1 METNKVLHFVP
12 SEAPP
17 SGMSKN
23 GYFFQEMEQREV
35 EQQEEGSEGREEG
48 QDSPIACGDDIHL
61 YDNQISPGPDAVRVC
76 NHGGPP
82 EASVKKAAERKTL
95 RTTLNSFVLVESIPS
110 LTAGVDLTDSSS
122 AADADDSGCVLLN
135 TSRRYV
141 KLMNFEEE
149 IRAHRDLDGF
159 LARAT
164 ILLDETAASLDDVLK
179 RMLHHVGQDSNS
191 SEPSCNFEE
200 VMSMLFTDAGAQ
212 EVNDKSQSF
221 VFFDDVHLLSETI
234 QGVTATATGIQYQQ
248 SWLCILCNVKY
259 LQRRHVC
266 ISRLERPQNWGENCC
281 EVRYVI
287 LILAPL
293 KMKSTKTAMELGRT
307 FATLFSDIS
316 FRQKLLETK
325 TQEEFKEALVFQ
337 RHQLTATNQQPI
349 ALGKEETDP
358 RSHKPLKCQDF
369 LRAGRGIYEDICRR
383 LPFYPSDFTDGIVGS
398 NKTLLKYMTTA
409 IFLYIAILLPAIAF
423 GSLNDESTRGEI
435 DVRKTIIGQSIG
447 GVIYSLFAGS
457 PLVIPLT
464 TAPLAIFIS
473 VIRGI
478 CDDYNLDFPAFYAC
492 IGLWNCLFLI
502 LGGIFNLSLLMKLFK
517 RSTEEVIALFISIA
531 FVVDAMKGTVKIFH
545 RYYHAPTLANGTID
559 AFPQGG
565 DLLGGNRSE
574 TAAGFALN
582 ALPDSVIH
590 CTRERPVL
598 CLLLMLGTLWMG
610 YTLYQFKRS
619 PFLHAKVREV
629 LSDCALPI
637 SVLVFSFIGSYIFSD
652 IELPVFKVHDRP
664 VFKVAPFE
672 RLSAMN
678 VVSAM
683 GLGFLL
689 ALLIFIDQNIVVS
702 LTNAPEN
709 RLLKGT
715 AYHWDLMLS
724 GLINI
729 LMSVLGLPWM
739 HAAFPHSTL
748 HVRQL
753 AFVEQRVEGGHLY
766 ETIVQVKETRLTSLT
781 ANIFIGVSVLLLPL
795 PLQWIPKP
803 VLYGLFLYIALT
815 SIDGNQMC
823 DRMALLLKE
832 QTSYPPTH
840 YIRKVPQRKI
850 HYFTFLQMMQLL
862 VLCTF
867 GMYPI
872 PYMKMIFPLCMIMLI
887 PIRNNVLPHIIE
899 AKYLDIMDAQHM

>member
-1 METNKVLHFVP
+1 PDL
-12 SEAPP
+12 
-17 SGMSKN
+17 
-23 GYFFQEMEQREV
+23 
-35 EQQEEGSEGREEG
+35 
-48 QDSPIACGDDIHL
+48 DD
-61 YDNQISPGPDAVRVC
+61 
-76 NHGGPP
+76 
-82 EASVKKAAERKTL
+82 
-95 RTTLNSFVLVESIPS
+95 
-110 LTAGVDLTDSSS
+110 
-122 AADADDSGCVLLN
+122 
-135 TSRRYV
+135 YV

-159 LARAT
+159 LARAS

-179 RMLHHVGQDSNS
+179 RMLHHVGQDSHT

-212 EVNDKSQSF
+212 EVN
-221 VFFDDVHLLSETI
+221 VHLLSETI
-234 QGVTATATGIQYQQ
+234 QGVTATATGVQYQQ
-248 SWLCILCNVKY
+248 SWLCILCNVKS

-307 FATLFSDIS
+307 FATMFSDIS

-337 RHQLTATNQQPI
+337 RHQLTAANQQPTSVEE
-349 ALGKEETDP
+349 EETDP
-358 RSHKPLKCQDF
+358 RSHKPLKCKDF
-369 LRAGRGIYEDICRR
+369 FRAGRGIYEDLCRR
-383 LPFYPSDFTDGIVGS
+383 LPLYPSDFTDGVVGS

-478 CDDYNLDFPAFYAC
+478 CDDYKLDFPAFYAC

-502 LGGIFNLSLLMKLFK
+502 LGGIFNVSLLMKLFK

-531 FVVDAMKGTVKIFH
+531 FVVDAVKGTAKIFAS
-545 RYYHAPTLANGTID
+545 YYRPATLPNGSVE
-559 AFPQGG
+559 AFHQLPDGG
-565 DLLGGNRSE
+565 SLLGGNGSE
-574 TAAGFALN
+574 VAAGLALS
-582 ALPDSVIH
+582 AQCSIFQ

-637 SVLVFSFIGSYIFSD
+637 SVLMFSFIGSYVFSD
-652 IELPVFKVHDRP
+652 IELPVFKVHERP
-664 VFKVAPFE
+664 VFSVAPFE

-766 ETIVQVKETRLTSLT
+766 ETIVQVKETRLTSLA

-872 PYMKMIFPLCMIMLI
+872 PYMKMIFPLFMILLI
-887 PIRNNVLPHIIE
+887 PIRNNVLPRIIE

>member
-17 SGMSKN
+17 SRMSKN
-23 GYFFQEMEQREV
+23 GYFFQEMEQQEA
-35 EQQEEGSEGREEG
+35 EQEEGSEGREEG
-48 QDSPIACGDDIHL
+48 QDLPIAYGDDIHL
-61 YDNQISPGPDAVRVC
+61 YDNQISPGT
-76 NHGGPP
+76 
-82 EASVKKAAERKTL
+82 E
-95 RTTLNSFVLVESIPS
+95 
-110 LTAGVDLTDSSS
+110 
-122 AADADDSGCVLLN
+122 ADDSGCVLLN

-149 IRAHRDLDGF
+149 VRAHRDLDGF
-159 LARAT
+159 LERAS
-164 ILLDETAASLDDVLK
+164 ILLDETAGTLDDVLK
-179 RMLHHVGQDSNS
+179 RMLHHVSQDSHV

-200 VMSMLFTDAGAQ
+200 VMSMLFTDAGTQ

-221 VFFDDVHLLSETI
+221 VFSDDVHLLSETI
-234 QGVTATATGIQYQQ
+234 QGVTATATGVQYQQ
-248 SWLCILCNVKY
+248 SWLCILCNVKH

-287 LILAPL
+287 LILAPS

-307 FATLFSDIS
+307 FASLFSDIS

-337 RHQLTATNQQPI
+337 RHQLTAANQEPV
-349 ALGKEETDP
+349 ALGKKEVAP
-358 RSHKPLKCQDF
+358 RSHKPLKCKDF
-369 LRAGRGIYEDICRR
+369 FRAGRGIYEDLCRR

-447 GVIYSLFAGS
+447 GVIYSLCAGS

-502 LGGIFNLSLLMKLFK
+502 LGGIFNVSLLMKLFK

-531 FVVDAMKGTVKIFH
+531 FVVDAVKGTVKIFH
-545 RYYHAPTLANGTID
+545 RYYHSPTLANRSIED
-559 AFPQGG
+559 FPQGG
-565 DLLGGNRSE
+565 DLLGGNRSK
-574 TAAGFALN
+574 AMLG
-582 ALPDSVIH
+582 SVFNTFPESFIQ

-637 SVLVFSFIGSYIFSD
+637 SVLLFSFIGSYLFSD

-664 VFKVAPFE
+664 IFNVAPFE

-702 LTNAPEN
+702 LTNASEN

-766 ETIVQVKETRLTSLT
+766 ETIVQVKETRLTSLA

-872 PYMKMIFPLCMIMLI
+872 PYMKMIFPLVMVLLI

>member
-17 SGMSKN
+17 SRMSKN
-23 GYFFQEMEQREV
+23 GYFFQEMEQQEA
-35 EQQEEGSEGREEG
+35 EQEEGSEGREEG
-48 QDSPIACGDDIHL
+48 QDLPMAYGDDIHL
-61 YDNQISPGPDAVRVC
+61 YDNQISPGT
-76 NHGGPP
+76 
-82 EASVKKAAERKTL
+82 E
-95 RTTLNSFVLVESIPS
+95 
-110 LTAGVDLTDSSS
+110 
-122 AADADDSGCVLLN
+122 ADDSGCVLLN

-149 IRAHRDLDGF
+149 VRAHRDLDGF
-159 LARAT
+159 LERAS
-164 ILLDETAASLDDVLK
+164 ILLDETAATLDDVLK
-179 RMLHHVGQDSNS
+179 RMLHHVSQDSHV

-200 VMSMLFTDAGAQ
+200 VMSMLFTDAGTQ

-234 QGVTATATGIQYQQ
+234 QGVTATATGVQYQQ
-248 SWLCILCNVKY
+248 SWLCILCNVKH

-287 LILAPL
+287 LILAPS

-307 FATLFSDIS
+307 FASLFSDIS

-337 RHQLTATNQQPI
+337 RHQLTAANQEPV
-349 ALGKEETDP
+349 ALGKKEVAP
-358 RSHKPLKCQDF
+358 RSHKPLKCKDF
-369 LRAGRGIYEDICRR
+369 LRAGRGIYEDLCRR

-447 GVIYSLFAGS
+447 GVIYSLCAGS

-502 LGGIFNLSLLMKLFK
+502 LGGIFNVSLLMKLFK

-531 FVVDAMKGTVKIFH
+531 FVVDAVKGTVKIFH
-545 RYYHAPTLANGTID
+545 RYYHSPTLANRSIED
-559 AFPQGG
+559 FPQGG
-565 DLLGGNRSE
+565 DLLGGNRSK
-574 TAAGFALN
+574 AVLG
-582 ALPDSVIH
+582 SVFNTFPESFIQ

-637 SVLVFSFIGSYIFSD
+637 SVLLFSFIGSYLFSD

-664 VFKVAPFE
+664 IFNVAPFE

-702 LTNAPEN
+702 LTNASEN

-766 ETIVQVKETRLTSLT
+766 ETIVQVKETRLTSLA

-872 PYMKMIFPLCMIMLI
+872 PYMKMIFPLVMVLLI

>member
-1 METNKVLHFVP
+1 MEAGGGRKTRFTA
-12 SEAPP
+12 EAPP
-17 SGMSKN
+17 CGMSKN
-23 GYFFQEMEQREV
+23 GYFFQEMEQREAEPDDDRV
-35 EQQEEGSEGREEG
+35 GPEDV
-48 QDSPIACGDDIHL
+48 QDLPITSADDVHL
-61 YDNQISPGPDAVRVC
+61 YDNQITPGP
-76 NHGGPP
+76 
-82 EASVKKAAERKTL
+82 
-95 RTTLNSFVLVESIPS
+95 ES
-110 LTAGVDLTDSSS
+110 
-122 AADADDSGCVLLN
+122 DDSGCVLLN
-135 TSRRYV
+135 TSRKYV

-159 LARAT
+159 LARAI

-179 RMLHHVGQDSNS
+179 RMLRHVGRDDNAP
-191 SEPSCNFEE
+191 EPACNFED
-200 VMSMLFTDAGAQ
+200 VMSLLFTDAGAQ
-212 EVNDKSQSF
+212 QVNNMSQNF

-234 QGVTATATGIQYQQ
+234 QGVTATDTGVHYQQ
-248 SWLCILCNVKY
+248 SWLCILCNLKN

-287 LILAPL
+287 LVLAPL
-293 KMKSTKTAMELGRT
+293 KMKSTKTATELGRT

-337 RHQLTATNQQPI
+337 RHQLTAANLTPGGL
-349 ALGKEETDP
+349 AKEETDP
-358 RSHKPLKCQDF
+358 HSHKPLKCTDF
-369 LRAGRGIYEDICRR
+369 FLAGRGIYDDLRRR
-383 LPFYPSDFTDGIVGS
+383 LPLYASDFTDGIVGQ

-409 IFLYIAILLPAIAF
+409 IFLYIVILLPAIAF

-435 DVRKTIIGQSIG
+435 DVKKTIIGQSIG

-457 PLVIPLT
+457 PLVVPLT

-478 CDDYNLDFPAFYAC
+478 CDDYQLDFPAFYAC

-502 LGGIFNLSLLMKLFK
+502 LGGVFNLSLVMKLFK
-517 RSTEEVIALFISIA
+517 RSTEEVIALFISFA
-531 FVVDAMKGTVKIFH
+531 FVVDAVKGTVKIFQK
-545 RYYHAPTLANGTID
+545 YYHSPTL
-559 AFPQGG
+559 
-565 DLLGGNRSE
+565 GNASSAAAA
-574 TAAGFALN
+574 AAGAPES
-582 ALPDSVIH
+582 LPQSSAQVLASLPVLPETLIQCSH
-590 CTRERPVL
+590 ERPVL
-598 CLLLMLGTLWMG
+598 CLLLMMGTLWMG
-610 YTLYQFKRS
+610 YTLYQFRRS
-619 PFLHAKVREV
+619 PFLNVKVREV

-637 SVLVFSFIGSYIFSD
+637 SVLLFSFIGSYLFRD
-652 IELPVFKVHDRP
+652 IKLPVFKIHNKP
-664 VFKVAPFE
+664 IFTVAPLE
-672 RLSAMN
+672 RLSALN
-678 VVSAM
+678 ILSAM

-715 AYHWDLMLS
+715 SYHWDLMLS

-766 ETIVQVKETRLTSLT
+766 ETIVQVKETRVTSLA
-781 ANIFIGVSVLLLPL
+781 ANVFIGASVLMLPL

-803 VLYGLFLYIALT
+803 VLYGLFLYIAIT

-872 PYMKMIFPLCMIMLI
+872 PYMKMIFPLVMILLI
-887 PIRNNVLPHIIE
+887 PIRNRVLPHIIE

>member
-12 SEAPP
+12 SE
-17 SGMSKN
+17 
-23 GYFFQEMEQREV
+23 QREA
-35 EQQEEGSEGREEG
+35 EQEEDSECREEG
-48 QDSPIACGDDIHL
+48 QDLPIACGEDIHL
-61 YDNQISPGPDAVRVC
+61 YDNQISPGP
-76 NHGGPP
+76 
-82 EASVKKAAERKTL
+82 
-95 RTTLNSFVLVESIPS
+95 
-110 LTAGVDLTDSSS
+110 
-122 AADADDSGCVLLN
+122 DADDSGCVLLN

-149 IRAHRDLDGF
+149 VRAHRDLDGF
-159 LARAT
+159 LARAS

-179 RMLHHVGQDSNS
+179 RMLHHVGEDSHV
-191 SEPSCNFEE
+191 SEPGCNFEE

-212 EVNDKSQSF
+212 EVNEKSQSF

-234 QGVTATATGIQYQQ
+234 QGVTATATGVQYQQ
-248 SWLCILCNVKY
+248 SWLCILCNVKH

-287 LILAPL
+287 LILAPS

-307 FATLFSDIS
+307 FGTLFSDIS

-337 RHQLTATNQQPI
+337 RHQLTAANQQPI
-349 ALGKEETDP
+349 VLGKKETVP
-358 RSHKPLKCQDF
+358 RSHKPLKCKDF
-369 LRAGRGIYEDICRR
+369 FKAGRGIYEDLRRR

-502 LGGIFNLSLLMKLFK
+502 LGGIFNVSLLMKLFK

-531 FVVDAMKGTVKIFH
+531 FVVDAVKGTVKIFQ
-545 RYYHAPTLANGTID
+545 RYYHAPGLENRSIAD
-559 AFPQGG
+559 LPQVG
-565 DLLGGNRSE
+565 DLQGGNRSE
-574 TAAGFALN
+574 VMVGSVFN
-582 ALPDSVIH
+582 ALPESFIQ

-637 SVLVFSFIGSYIFSD
+637 SVLLFSFIGSYIFSD
-652 IELPVFKVHDRP
+652 IELPVFKVHNRP
-664 VFKVAPFE
+664 IFNVAPFE

-766 ETIVQVKETRLTSLT
+766 ETIVQVKETRLTSLA
-781 ANIFIGVSVLLLPL
+781 ANIFIGVSLLLLPV

-872 PYMKMIFPLCMIMLI
+872 PYMKMIFPLVMILLI

>member
-12 SEAPP
+12 SE
-17 SGMSKN
+17 
-23 GYFFQEMEQREV
+23 QREA
-35 EQQEEGSEGREEG
+35 EQEEDSECREEG
-48 QDSPIACGDDIHL
+48 QDLPIACGEDIHL
-61 YDNQISPGPDAVRVC
+61 YDNQISPGP
-76 NHGGPP
+76 
-82 EASVKKAAERKTL
+82 
-95 RTTLNSFVLVESIPS
+95 
-110 LTAGVDLTDSSS
+110 
-122 AADADDSGCVLLN
+122 DADDSGCVLLN

-149 IRAHRDLDGF
+149 VRAHRDLDGF
-159 LARAT
+159 LARAS

-179 RMLHHVGQDSNS
+179 RMLHHVGEDSHV
-191 SEPSCNFEE
+191 SEPGCNFEE

-212 EVNDKSQSF
+212 EVNEKSQSF

-234 QGVTATATGIQYQQ
+234 QGVTATATGVQYQQ
-248 SWLCILCNVKY
+248 SWLCILCNVKH

-287 LILAPL
+287 LILAPS

-307 FATLFSDIS
+307 FGTLFSDIS

-337 RHQLTATNQQPI
+337 RHQLTAANQQPI
-349 ALGKEETDP
+349 ALGKKETVP
-358 RSHKPLKCQDF
+358 RNHKPLKCKDF
-369 LRAGRGIYEDICRR
+369 FKAGRGIYEDLRRR

-502 LGGIFNLSLLMKLFK
+502 LGGIFNVSLLMKLFK

-531 FVVDAMKGTVKIFH
+531 FVVDAVKGTVKIFQ
-545 RYYHAPTLANGTID
+545 RYYHAPGLENRSLED
-559 AFPQGG
+559 LPQVG
-565 DLLGGNRSE
+565 DLQGGNRSE
-574 TAAGFALN
+574 VMVGSVFN
-582 ALPDSVIH
+582 ALPESFIQ

-637 SVLVFSFIGSYIFSD
+637 SVLLFSFIGSYIFSD
-652 IELPVFKVHDRP
+652 IELPVFKVHNRP
-664 VFKVAPFE
+664 IFNVAPFE

-766 ETIVQVKETRLTSLT
+766 ETIVQVKETRLTSLA
-781 ANIFIGVSVLLLPL
+781 ANIFIGVSLLLLPV

-872 PYMKMIFPLCMIMLI
+872 PYMKMIFPLVMILLI

>member
-1 METNKVLHFVP
+1 MKTAKEDGEMMGVTVNRFVE
-12 SEAPP
+12 EAPP

-23 GYFFQEMEQREV
+23 GYFFQEMEQREA
-35 EQQEEGSEGREEG
+35 EQEEDSECREEG
-48 QDSPIACGDDIHL
+48 QDLPIACGEDIHL
-61 YDNQISPGPDAVRVC
+61 YDNQISPGP
-76 NHGGPP
+76 
-82 EASVKKAAERKTL
+82 
-95 RTTLNSFVLVESIPS
+95 
-110 LTAGVDLTDSSS
+110 
-122 AADADDSGCVLLN
+122 DADDSGCVLLN

-149 IRAHRDLDGF
+149 VRAHRDLDGF
-159 LARAT
+159 LARAS

-179 RMLHHVGQDSNS
+179 RMLHHVGEDSHV
-191 SEPSCNFEE
+191 SEPGCNFEE

-212 EVNDKSQSF
+212 EVNEKSQSF

-234 QGVTATATGIQYQQ
+234 QGVTATATGVQYQQ
-248 SWLCILCNVKY
+248 SWLCILCNVKH

-287 LILAPL
+287 LILAPS

-307 FATLFSDIS
+307 FGTLFSDIS

-337 RHQLTATNQQPI
+337 RHQLTAANQQPI
-349 ALGKEETDP
+349 ALGKKETVP
-358 RSHKPLKCQDF
+358 RNHKPLKCKDF
-369 LRAGRGIYEDICRR
+369 FKAGRGIYEDLRRR

-502 LGGIFNLSLLMKLFK
+502 LGGIFNVSLLMKLFK

-531 FVVDAMKGTVKIFH
+531 FVVDAVKGTVKIFQ
-545 RYYHAPTLANGTID
+545 RYYHAPGLE
-559 AFPQGG
+559 
-565 DLLGGNRSE
+565 NRSLE
-574 TAAGFALN
+574 D
-582 ALPDSVIH
+582 LPQ

-637 SVLVFSFIGSYIFSD
+637 SVLLFSFIGSYIFSD
-652 IELPVFKVHDRP
+652 IELPVFKVHNRP
-664 VFKVAPFE
+664 IFNVAPFE

-766 ETIVQVKETRLTSLT
+766 ETIVQVKETRLTSLA
-781 ANIFIGVSVLLLPL
+781 ANIFIGVSLLLLPV

-872 PYMKMIFPLCMIMLI
+872 PYMKMIFPLVMILLI

>member
-23 GYFFQEMEQREV
+23 GYFFQEMEQREA
-35 EQQEEGSEGREEG
+35 EQEEDSECREEG
-48 QDSPIACGDDIHL
+48 QDLPIACGEDIHL
-61 YDNQISPGPDAVRVC
+61 YDNQISPGP
-76 NHGGPP
+76 
-82 EASVKKAAERKTL
+82 
-95 RTTLNSFVLVESIPS
+95 
-110 LTAGVDLTDSSS
+110 
-122 AADADDSGCVLLN
+122 DADDSGCVLLN

-149 IRAHRDLDGF
+149 VRAHRDLDGF
-159 LARAT
+159 LARAS

-179 RMLHHVGQDSNS
+179 RMLHHVGEDSHV
-191 SEPSCNFEE
+191 SEPGCNFEE

-212 EVNDKSQSF
+212 EVN
-221 VFFDDVHLLSETI
+221 VHLLSETI
-234 QGVTATATGIQYQQ
+234 QGVTATATGVQYQQ
-248 SWLCILCNVKY
+248 SWLCILCNVKH

-287 LILAPL
+287 LILAPS

-307 FATLFSDIS
+307 FGTLFSDIS

-337 RHQLTATNQQPI
+337 RHQLTAANQQPI
-349 ALGKEETDP
+349 ALGKKETVP
-358 RSHKPLKCQDF
+358 RNHKPLKCKDF
-369 LRAGRGIYEDICRR
+369 FKAGRGIYEDLRRR

-502 LGGIFNLSLLMKLFK
+502 LGGIFNVSLLMKLFK

-531 FVVDAMKGTVKIFH
+531 FVVDAVKGTVKIFQ
-545 RYYHAPTLANGTID
+545 RYYHAPGLENRSIED
-559 AFPQGG
+559 LPQVG
-565 DLLGGNRSE
+565 DLQGGNRSE
-574 TAAGFALN
+574 VMVGSVFN
-582 ALPDSVIH
+582 ALPESFIQ

-637 SVLVFSFIGSYIFSD
+637 SVLLFSFIGSYIFSD
-652 IELPVFKVHDRP
+652 IELPVFKVHNRP
-664 VFKVAPFE
+664 IFNVAPFE

-766 ETIVQVKETRLTSLT
+766 ETIVQVKETRLTSLA
-781 ANIFIGVSVLLLPL
+781 ANIFIGVSLLLLPV

-872 PYMKMIFPLCMIMLI
+872 PYMKMIFPLVMILLI

>member
-23 GYFFQEMEQREV
+23 GYFFQEMEQREA
-35 EQQEEGSEGREEG
+35 EQEEDSECREEG
-48 QDSPIACGDDIHL
+48 QDLPIACGEDIHL
-61 YDNQISPGPDAVRVC
+61 YDNQISPGP
-76 NHGGPP
+76 
-82 EASVKKAAERKTL
+82 
-95 RTTLNSFVLVESIPS
+95 
-110 LTAGVDLTDSSS
+110 
-122 AADADDSGCVLLN
+122 DADDSGCVLLN

-149 IRAHRDLDGF
+149 VRAHRDLDGF
-159 LARAT
+159 LARAS

-179 RMLHHVGQDSNS
+179 RMLHHVGEDSHV
-191 SEPSCNFEE
+191 SEPGCNFEE

-212 EVNDKSQSF
+212 EVNEKSQSF

-234 QGVTATATGIQYQQ
+234 QGVTATATGVQYQQ
-248 SWLCILCNVKY
+248 SWLCILCNVKH

-287 LILAPL
+287 LILAPS

-307 FATLFSDIS
+307 FGTLFSDIS

-337 RHQLTATNQQPI
+337 RHQLTAANQQPI
-349 ALGKEETDP
+349 ALGKKETVP
-358 RSHKPLKCQDF
+358 RNHKPLKCKDF
-369 LRAGRGIYEDICRR
+369 FKAGRGIYEDLRRR

-502 LGGIFNLSLLMKLFK
+502 LGGIFNVSLLMKLFK

-531 FVVDAMKGTVKIFH
+531 FVVDAVKGTVKIFQ
-545 RYYHAPTLANGTID
+545 RYYHAPGLENRSLED
-559 AFPQGG
+559 LPQVG
-565 DLLGGNRSE
+565 DLQGGNRSE
-574 TAAGFALN
+574 VMVGSVFN
-582 ALPDSVIH
+582 ALPESFIQ

-637 SVLVFSFIGSYIFSD
+637 SVLLFSFIGSYIFSD
-652 IELPVFKVHDRP
+652 IELPVFKVHNRP
-664 VFKVAPFE
+664 IFNVAPFE

-766 ETIVQVKETRLTSLT
+766 ETIVQVKETRLTSLA
-781 ANIFIGVSVLLLPL
+781 ANIFIGVSLLLLPV

-872 PYMKMIFPLCMIMLI
+872 PYMKMIFPLVMILLI
-887 PIRNNVLPHIIE
+887 PIRNSVLPHIIE

>member
-1 METNKVLHFVP
+1 
-12 SEAPP
+12 
-17 SGMSKN
+17 MSKN
-23 GYFFQEMEQREV
+23 GYFFQEMEQREA
-35 EQQEEGSEGREEG
+35 EQEEGSEGREEG
-48 QDSPIACGDDIHL
+48 QDLPISCGDDIHL
-61 YDNQISPGPDAVRVC
+61 YDNQISPG
-76 NHGGPP
+76 
-82 EASVKKAAERKTL
+82 T
-95 RTTLNSFVLVESIPS
+95 
-110 LTAGVDLTDSSS
+110 
-122 AADADDSGCVLLN
+122 DADDSGCVLLN

-149 IRAHRDLDGF
+149 VRAHRDLDGF
-159 LARAT
+159 LARAS

-179 RMLHHVGQDSNS
+179 RMLHHVGQDSLVC
-191 SEPSCNFEE
+191 EPSCNFEE

-212 EVNDKSQSF
+212 EVN
-221 VFFDDVHLLSETI
+221 VHLLSETI
-234 QGVTATATGIQYQQ
+234 QGVTATATGVQYQQ
-248 SWLCILCNVKY
+248 SWLCILCNVKH

-287 LILAPL
+287 LILAPS

-307 FATLFSDIS
+307 FGTLFSDIS

-337 RHQLTATNQQPI
+337 RHQLTAVNQQPVV
-349 ALGKEETDP
+349 LGKKETVP
-358 RSHKPLKCQDF
+358 RSHRPLKCKDF
-369 LRAGRGIYEDICRR
+369 FRAGRGIYEDLCRR
-383 LPFYPSDFTDGIVGS
+383 LPFYPSDFTDGVVGS

-435 DVRKTIIGQSIG
+435 DVRKTIVGQSIG

-502 LGGIFNLSLLMKLFK
+502 LGGLFNVSLLMKLFK

-531 FVVDAMKGTVKIFH
+531 FVVDAVKGTVKIFY
-545 RYYHAPTLANGTID
+545 RYYHVPTPANGSTEY
-559 AFPQGG
+559 FPQGG

-574 TAAGFALN
+574 VIVGSVFG
-582 ALPDSVIH
+582 ALPESLVQ

-637 SVLVFSFIGSYIFSD
+637 SVLLFSFIGSYLFSD

-664 VFKVAPFE
+664 IFNLAPFE
-672 RLSAMN
+672 RLSALN
-678 VVSAM
+678 IVSAM

-766 ETIVQVKETRLTSLT
+766 ETIVQVKETRLTSLA
-781 ANIFIGVSVLLLPL
+781 ANIFIGVSVMLLPV

-850 HYFTFLQMMQLL
+850 HYFTFLQMVQLL

-872 PYMKMIFPLCMIMLI
+872 PYMKMIFPLVMVLLI
-887 PIRNNVLPHIIE
+887 PVRNNVLPHVIE

>member
-1 METNKVLHFVP
+1 MT
-12 SEAPP
+12 
-17 SGMSKN
+17 
-23 GYFFQEMEQREV
+23 
-35 EQQEEGSEGREEG
+35 
-48 QDSPIACGDDIHL
+48 
-61 YDNQISPGPDAVRVC
+61 
-76 NHGGPP
+76 
-82 EASVKKAAERKTL
+82 
-95 RTTLNSFVLVESIPS
+95 
-110 LTAGVDLTDSSS
+110 DLTTFSS
-122 AADADDSGCVLLN
+122 GLLPPPH
-135 TSRRYV
+135 
-141 KLMNFEEE
+141 
-149 IRAHRDLDGF
+149 A
-159 LARAT
+159 
-164 ILLDETAASLDDVLK
+164 
-179 RMLHHVGQDSNS
+179 
-191 SEPSCNFEE
+191 
-200 VMSMLFTDAGAQ
+200 
-212 EVNDKSQSF
+212 DKSQSF

-234 QGVTATATGIQYQQ
+234 QGVTATATGVQYQQ
-248 SWLCILCNVKY
+248 SWLCILCNVKH

-287 LILAPL
+287 LILAPS

-307 FATLFSDIS
+307 FASLFSDIS

-337 RHQLTATNQQPI
+337 RHQLTAANQEPV
-349 ALGKEETDP
+349 ALGKKEVAP
-358 RSHKPLKCQDF
+358 RSHKPLKCKDF
-369 LRAGRGIYEDICRR
+369 FRAGRGIYEDLCRR

-447 GVIYSLFAGS
+447 GVIYSLCAGS

-502 LGGIFNLSLLMKLFK
+502 LGGIFNVSLLMKLFK

-531 FVVDAMKGTVKIFH
+531 FVVDAVKGTVKIFH
-545 RYYHAPTLANGTID
+545 RYYHSPTLANRSIED
-559 AFPQGG
+559 FPQGG
-565 DLLGGNRSE
+565 DLLGGNRSK
-574 TAAGFALN
+574 AMLS
-582 ALPDSVIH
+582 SVFSTFPESFIH

-637 SVLVFSFIGSYIFSD
+637 SVLLFSFIGSYLFSD

-664 VFKVAPFE
+664 IFNVAPFE

-766 ETIVQVKETRLTSLT
+766 ETIVQVKETRLTSLA

-872 PYMKMIFPLCMIMLI
+872 PYMKMIFPLVMVLLI

>member
-12 SEAPP
+12 LDAPP

-23 GYFFQEMEQREV
+23 GYFFQEMEQREA
-35 EQQEEGSEGREEG
+35 EQEDGSDDREEG
-48 QDSPIACGDDIHL
+48 QDSPIASGDDIQL
-61 YDNQISPGPDAVRVC
+61 YDNQISPGP
-76 NHGGPP
+76 
-82 EASVKKAAERKTL
+82 
-95 RTTLNSFVLVESIPS
+95 
-110 LTAGVDLTDSSS
+110 
-122 AADADDSGCVLLN
+122 DADDSGCVLLN
-135 TSRRYV
+135 TSRKYV
-141 KLMNFEEE
+141 KLTNFEEE

-159 LARAT
+159 LARAI

-179 RMLHHVGQDSNS
+179 RMLHHVAQDVNAP
-191 SEPSCNFEE
+191 EPSCNFEE
-200 VMSMLFTDAGAQ
+200 VMSLLFTDAGAQ
-212 EVNDKSQSF
+212 EVNDKCQSF

-234 QGVTATATGIQYQQ
+234 QGVTATATGVQYQQ
-248 SWLCILCNVKY
+248 SWLCILCNVKN
-259 LQRRHVC
+259 LHRRHVC
-266 ISRLERPQNWGENCC
+266 VSRLERPQNWGENCC

-337 RHQLTATNQQPI
+337 RHQLTAVHQHPT
-349 ALGKEETDP
+349 ALGKEEETDP
-358 RSHKPLKCQDF
+358 HSHKPLMCQDF
-369 LRAGRGIYEDICRR
+369 FRAGRGIYEDLCRR
-383 LPFYPSDFTDGIVGS
+383 LPFYTSDFTDGIVGS

-457 PLVIPLT
+457 PLVVPLT

-478 CDDYNLDFPAFYAC
+478 CDDYNLNFPAFYAC

-502 LGGIFNLSLLMKLFK
+502 LGGIFNVSLLMKLFK

-531 FVVDAMKGTVKIFH
+531 FVVDAVKGTVKIFQ
-545 RYYHAPTLANGTID
+545 RYYFSPVLT
-559 AFPQGG
+559 
-565 DLLGGNRSE
+565 NRSMDDLPTRVDVMPSNKSDF
-574 TAAGFALN
+574 TAGSVLH
-582 ALPDSVIH
+582 ALPETVIL

-598 CLLLMLGTLWMG
+598 SLLLTMGTLWMG

-619 PFLHAKVREV
+619 PFLHAKVREMM
-629 LSDCALPI
+629 SDCALPI
-637 SVLVFSFIGSYIFSD
+637 SVLIFSFIGSYLFSD
-652 IELPVFKVHDRP
+652 IELPVFRVHNKP
-664 VFKVAPFE
+664 IFNFAPLGT
-672 RLSAMN
+672 LSALN
-678 VVSAM
+678 VLSAM

-766 ETIVQVKETRLTSLT
+766 ETIVQVKETRVTSLA
-781 ANIFIGVSVLLLPL
+781 ANVFIGISLLLVPF

-862 VLCTF
+862 VLCSF

-872 PYMKMIFPLCMIMLI
+872 PYMKMIFPLVMILLI
-887 PIRNNVLPHIIE
+887 PIRNTVLPHIIE

>member
-1 METNKVLHFVP
+1 YLRLKTVSDF
-12 SEAPP
+12 
-17 SGMSKN
+17 
-23 GYFFQEMEQREV
+23 EQNRSV
-35 EQQEEGSEGREEG
+35 F
-48 QDSPIACGDDIHL
+48 SP
-61 YDNQISPGPDAVRVC
+61 Q
-76 NHGGPP
+76 
-82 EASVKKAAERKTL
+82 
-95 RTTLNSFVLVESIPS
+95 
-110 LTAGVDLTDSSS
+110 
-122 AADADDSGCVLLN
+122 
-135 TSRRYV
+135 YV

-149 IRAHRDLDGF
+149 VRAHRDLDGF
-159 LARAT
+159 LARAS

-179 RMLHHVGQDSNS
+179 RMLHHVGQDSHV
-191 SEPSCNFEE
+191 SEPGCNFEE

-212 EVNDKSQSF
+212 EVN
-221 VFFDDVHLLSETI
+221 VHLLSETI
-234 QGVTATATGIQYQQ
+234 QGVTATATGVQYQQ
-248 SWLCILCNVKY
+248 SWLCILCNVKH

-337 RHQLTATNQQPI
+337 RHQLTATNQQPT

-358 RSHKPLKCQDF
+358 RSHKPLKVGEGVFQ
-369 LRAGRGIYEDICRR
+369 LR
-383 LPFYPSDFTDGIVGS
+383 LLFFPSLLLQLH

-502 LGGIFNLSLLMKLFK
+502 LGGIFNVSLLMKLFK

-531 FVVDAMKGTVKIFH
+531 FVVDAVKGTVKIFH
-545 RYYHAPTLANGTID
+545 RYYHAPTLANRSMED
-559 AFPQGG
+559 FPPGG
-565 DLLGGNRSE
+565 ELLGGNRSE
-574 TAAGFALN
+574 AAAGLALN
-582 ALPDSVIH
+582 VLPESFIQ

-637 SVLVFSFIGSYIFSD
+637 SVLLFSFIGSYLFSD

-664 VFKVAPFE
+664 IFNVAPFE

-766 ETIVQVKETRLTSLT
+766 ETIVQVKETRLTSLA
-781 ANIFIGVSVLLLPL
+781 ANIFIGVSLLLLPV

-867 GMYPI
+867 GMYPV
-872 PYMKMIFPLCMIMLI
+872 PYMKMIFPLFMILLI

>member
-1 METNKVLHFVP
+1 MESKKVLHFVP

-23 GYFFQEMEQREV
+23 GYFFQEMELREGMPEDGCGV
-35 EQQEEGSEGREEG
+35 KEES
-48 QDSPIACGDDIHL
+48 QDSPIACEDNMHL
-61 YDNQISPGPDAVRVC
+61 YSNPQQQTNPD
-76 NHGGPP
+76 P
-82 EASVKKAAERKTL
+82 
-95 RTTLNSFVLVESIPS
+95 
-110 LTAGVDLTDSSS
+110 
-122 AADADDSGCVLLN
+122 DDSGCVLLN
-135 TSRRYV
+135 TSRKYV

-159 LARAT
+159 LARAS

-179 RMLHHVGQDSNS
+179 KMLRHVGQESHTA
-191 SEPSCNFEE
+191 EPSCNFEE
-200 VMSMLFTDAGAQ
+200 VMSILFTDAAAQ
-212 EVNDKSQSF
+212 EVN
-221 VFFDDVHLLSETI
+221 VHLLSETI
-234 QGVTATATGIQYQQ
+234 QGVTATATGVQYQQ
-248 SWLCILCNVKY
+248 SWLCILCNVKS

-281 EVRYVI
+281 EVRYII
-287 LILAPL
+287 LILAPH

-307 FATLFSDIS
+307 FATIFSDIT
-316 FRQKLLETK
+316 FRQRLLETK
-325 TQEEFKEALVFQ
+325 TQEEFKEALVQQ
-337 RHQLTATNQQPI
+337 RHRLTINNQKPATVE
-349 ALGKEETDP
+349 EETDP
-358 RSHKPLKCQDF
+358 HSHKPLVCQDF
-369 LRAGRGIYEDICRR
+369 LRAGRGIYEDLCRR
-383 LPFYPSDFTDGIVGS
+383 LPLYTSDFTDGIVGS
-398 NKTLLKYMTTA
+398 NKTILKYITTA

-435 DVRKTIIGQSIG
+435 DVQKTIIGQSIG
-447 GVIYSLFAGS
+447 GVVYSLFAGS
-457 PLVIPLT
+457 PLVVPLT

-478 CDDYNLDFPAFYAC
+478 CDDYNLNFPAFYAC
-492 IGLWNCLFLI
+492 IGLWNSLFLI
-502 LGGIFNLSLLMKLFK
+502 LGGIFNVSLLMKLFK
-517 RSTEEVIALFISIA
+517 RSTEEIIALFISIA
-531 FVVDAMKGTVKIFH
+531 FLGDALKGTIKIFH
-545 RYYHAPTLANGTID
+545 KYYHTPQLLNGSTAEVHRLTAPNGT
-559 AFPQGG
+559 G
-565 DLLGGNRSE
+565 S
-574 TAAGFALN
+574 AGMESLV
-582 ALPDSVIH
+582 L

-598 CLLLMLGTLWMG
+598 CLLLMLGTLWLG

-637 SVLVFSFIGSYIFSD
+637 SVLVFSFIGSYLFLD
-652 IELPVFKVHDRP
+652 IELPVFNFYKREI
-664 VFKVAPFE
+664 FIVAPFNL
-672 RLSAMN
+672 LSPLS
-678 VVSAM
+678 VLSAM

-724 GLINI
+724 GFINI

-753 AFVEQRVEGGHLY
+753 AYVEQRVEGGHLY
-766 ETIVQVKETRLTSLT
+766 ETIVSVKETRLTSLA
-781 ANIFIGVSVLLLPL
+781 ANLLIGVSVLLLPV

-815 SIDGNQMC
+815 SIDGNQLC

-850 HYFTFLQMMQLL
+850 HYFTGLQMVQLL

-867 GMYPI
+867 GMYPL
-872 PYMKMIFPLCMIMLI
+872 PYMKMIFPLFMILLL
-887 PIRNNVLPHIIE
+887 PIRNNLLPKIIE
-899 AKYLDIMDAQHM
+899 AKYLDVIDAQHM

>member
-1 METNKVLHFVP
+1 IDYLCVSLF

-35 EQQEEGSEGREEG
+35 EQEEGSDGREEI

-61 YDNQISPGPDAVRVC
+61 YDNQISPGPDA
-76 NHGGPP
+76 
-82 EASVKKAAERKTL
+82 
-95 RTTLNSFVLVESIPS
+95 
-110 LTAGVDLTDSSS
+110 
-122 AADADDSGCVLLN
+122 DDSGCVLLN
-135 TSRRYV
+135 TSRKYV
-141 KLMNFEEE
+141 KLMNFQEEV
-149 IRAHRDLDGF
+149 RAHRDLDGF
-159 LARAT
+159 LARAS

-179 RMLHHVGQDSNS
+179 RMLHHVGQDSNA
-191 SEPSCNFEE
+191 SEPGFNFEE

-212 EVNDKSQSF
+212 EVN
-221 VFFDDVHLLSETI
+221 VHLLSETI

-248 SWLCILCNVKY
+248 SWLCIICNVKH

-337 RHQLTATNQQPI
+337 RHQLTATNQQPTI
-349 ALGKEETDP
+349 LGKEETDP
-358 RSHKPLKCQDF
+358 RSHKPLKCKDF
-369 LRAGRGIYEDICRR
+369 FKAGRGIYEDLCRR
-383 LPFYPSDFTDGIVGS
+383 LPFYPSDFTDGIIGS

-502 LGGIFNLSLLMKLFK
+502 LGGVFNLSLLMKLFK

-531 FVVDAMKGTVKIFH
+531 FVVDAVKGTVKIFQ
-545 RYYHAPTLANGTID
+545 RYYHAPILANRSTED
-559 AFPQGG
+559 FSHSR
-565 DLLGGNRSE
+565 DLIGANRSE
-574 TAAGFALN
+574 AVAVAGLGLGT
-582 ALPDSVIH
+582 LPESLIH

-598 CLLLMLGTLWMG
+598 CMLLMLGTLWMG

-629 LSDCALPI
+629 MSDCALPI
-637 SVLVFSFIGSYIFSD
+637 SVLLFSFIGSYLFSD
-652 IELPVFKVHDRP
+652 IELPVFKVHNRP
-664 VFKVAPFE
+664 VFNVAPFE
-672 RLSAMN
+672 RLSALN

-766 ETIVQVKETRLTSLT
+766 ETIVQVKETRLTSLA
-781 ANIFIGVSVLLLPL
+781 ANIFIGVSVLLLPV

-840 YIRKVPQRKI
+840 YIRKVPQRKV

-872 PYMKMIFPLCMIMLI
+872 PYMKMIFPLVMILLI

>member
-1 METNKVLHFVP
+1 MYTYDCDITSGNHT
-12 SEAPP
+12 SIAPP

-23 GYFFQEMEQREV
+23 GYFFQEMEQREA
-35 EQQEEGSEGREEG
+35 EQEEGSEGREEG
-48 QDSPIACGDDIHL
+48 QDSPI
-61 YDNQISPGPDAVRVC
+61 
-76 NHGGPP
+76 
-82 EASVKKAAERKTL
+82 
-95 RTTLNSFVLVESIPS
+95 
-110 LTAGVDLTDSSS
+110 
-122 AADADDSGCVLLN
+122 
-135 TSRRYV
+135 YV

-159 LARAT
+159 LARAS

-179 RMLHHVGQDSNS
+179 RMLHHVGQDSHT

-212 EVNDKSQSF
+212 EVN
-221 VFFDDVHLLSETI
+221 VHLLSETI
-234 QGVTATATGIQYQQ
+234 QGVTATATGVQYQQ
-248 SWLCILCNVKY
+248 SWLCILCNVKS

-307 FATLFSDIS
+307 FATMFSDIS

-337 RHQLTATNQQPI
+337 RHQLTAANQQPTSVEE
-349 ALGKEETDP
+349 EETDP
-358 RSHKPLKCQDF
+358 RSHKPLKCKDF
-369 LRAGRGIYEDICRR
+369 FRAGRGIYEDLCRR
-383 LPFYPSDFTDGIVGS
+383 LPLYPSDFTDGVVGS

-478 CDDYNLDFPAFYAC
+478 CDDYKLDFPAFYAC

-502 LGGIFNLSLLMKLFK
+502 LGGIFNVSLLMKLFK

-531 FVVDAMKGTVKIFH
+531 FVVDAVKGTAKIFAS
-545 RYYHAPTLANGTID
+545 YYRPATLPNGSVE
-559 AFPQGG
+559 AFHQLPDGG
-565 DLLGGNRSE
+565 SLLGGNGSE
-574 TAAGFALN
+574 VAAGLALS
-582 ALPDSVIH
+582 AQCSIFQ

-637 SVLVFSFIGSYIFSD
+637 SVLMFSFIGSYVFSD
-652 IELPVFKVHDRP
+652 IELPVFKVHERP
-664 VFKVAPFE
+664 VFSVAPFE

-766 ETIVQVKETRLTSLT
+766 ETIVQVKETRLTSLA

-872 PYMKMIFPLCMIMLI
+872 PYMKMIFPLFMILLI
-887 PIRNNVLPHIIE
+887 PIRNNVLPRIIE